1 MKIDWQVKF
10 WQSLDEQQLSNRAQ
24 LERHVI
30 EQICVARKERN
41 IQRVGGEY
49 LPLSRWHALGYDTKA
64 IEENGQK
71 KWHDQLKCHVFK
83 IAIESEFQENV
94 EEAVRKELHVQK
106 RVSAGPSPSP
116 EQGGE
121 QLAIEDPS
129 GDGHRMGDSF
139 NKRKKSRSRGRSDKK
154 KSRSRSKRKDRSRSK
169 SRSCG
174 IKCWFV
180 RWFGCPGSGPP
191 RIFAVIAASPPRIFA
206 VIAGSS
212 R

>member
-129 GDGHRMGDSF
+129 GDGPRMGDSF
-139 NKRKKSRSRGRSDKK
+139 NKRKKSRSRGRSDSKKKK
-154 KSRSRSKRKDRSRSK
+154 KSRAP
-169 SRSCG
+169 
-174 IKCWFV
+174 FQ
-180 RWFGCPGSGPP
+180 GPL
-191 RIFAVIAASPPRIFA
+191 
-206 VIAGSS
+206 
-212 R
+212 